1 MEIQSFHN
9 CDLSNLKKTAQDVR
23 KPEVG
28 EQIRNVSTS
37 VQKVTQMV

>member
-9 CDLSNLKKTAQDVR
+9 CDLSILKKTAQDVR

-37 VQKVTQMV
+37 V